1 MSLNI
6 KDPETHAM
14 ASELARRMGTS
25 MTKAVASALKDKL
38 RATADVGLSREERIR
53 RVMDISRACAAR
65 MSPEVKA
72 LDHGELLYDERGLPK

>member
-6 KDPETHAM
+6 KDAATHSL

-38 RATADVGLSREERIR
+38 RATADAGAEREERIR
-53 RVMDISRACAAR
+53 RALAISRQCAAR
-65 MSPEVKA
+65 LSPEVKS
-72 LDHGELLYDERGLPK
+72 LDHGEFLYDELGLPR